1 MPRASMLGEAVVT
14 RKSEWRSGDL
24 GSSPSSA
31 AGSLCE
37 LRQSHPLA
45 GPLSSY
51 LYIYSEGCWEDEMKQ
66 GCGKIW
72 CSLKLSTKV
81 RAILAIVSVSRVLRT
96 YFGGPL
102 GRGLRYLS
110 RS

>member
-1 MPRASMLGEAVVT
+1 MLKASMLGEAVVA
-14 RKSEWRSGDL
+14 RKSEWRSADL

-37 LRQSHPLA
+37 LRQSHRLA
-45 GPLSSY
+45 GPLFSY
-51 LYIYSEGCWEDEMKQ
+51 LYINSEGCWEDEMKQ
-66 GCGKIW
+66 ACERIR

-81 RAILAIVSVSRVLRT
+81 RAILVIVSVTRVLQT

-102 GRGLRYLS
+102 GRGLRYPS
-110 RS
+110 CS